1 MFHIDLNK
9 LKSDRKSGRLCIIV
23 GIVTAFAIIAA
34 LVVQSFFKSTLD
46 TKTIST
52 KVAIME
58 NTNSDGEKMYTPVY
72 TYQVNDQEYTCKS
85 NLSTSIKPSAE
96 NGTVYYDSK
105 NPEKCMT
112 EATSATLPIFYLF
125 LLFPL
130 GIIVYGVYIY
140 QKAQNVYNR
149 LKNLI
154 KTGKLIENLSFYT
167 EPKEIKTK
175 AYVCVDYQGHK
186 LRTDYPQKAERIR
199 KHETIDLIID
209 ESNPKLYYLDFNIR
223 NKDQKP
229 IKG

>member
-23 GIVTAFAIIAA
+23 GLVTAFAIIAA

-46 TKTIST
+46 SETTST

-58 NTNSDGEKMYTPVY
+58 NTNDDGEKMYTPVY
-72 TYQVNDQEYTCKS
+72 TYQVNNQEYTCRS
-85 NLSTSIKPSAE
+85 NLSTSIKPNTE

-105 NPEKCMT
+105 KPEKCMT
-112 EATSATLPIFYLF
+112 EATNATLPLFYLF

-130 GIIVYGVYIY
+130 GMIGYGIYIY
-140 QKAQNVYNR
+140 RKSQTVYKR

-154 KTGKLIENLSFYT
+154 KTGKLVENLPFYLGHK
-167 EPKEIKTK
+167 EPKSKE
-175 AYVCVDYQGHK
+175 YVYVDYHGRK
-186 LRTDYPQKAERIR
+186 LRTDYPQKIERIR

-209 ESNPKLYYLDFNIR
+209 ESNPKLYYLDFNIHT
-223 NKDQKP
+223 KKEKSP
-229 IKG
+229 E